1 MNKVLVI
8 GASGATG
15 RLLVKLLLQKGVA
28 VIAIVR
34 NADSLQSFVGEHS
47 SLQII
52 ECEISQILVSDLALL
67 VKECEAVLCC
77 LGHNLTFKGIFGHPR
92 RLVTDAVKKVTQSIE
107 STNHTGV
114 VKIILM
120 NTTGNSNRDIP
131 EKPPLSQRIVVSIL
145 RLLLPPHIDNENAA
159 DFLRLHIGSNHQSIE
174 WTAVRPDGL
183 TNEEDTTPYDI
194 YPSPTRNAIFDAGVT
209 SRINVAHFMCALATD
224 TVLWDEWKG
233 KMPVI
238 YNHA

>member
-1 MNKVLVI
+1 MNKVLVL

-34 NADSLQSFVGEHS
+34 STDSLQSFIGEHS

-52 ECEISQILVSDLALL
+52 EHEISQILEDDLALL

-145 RLLLPPHIDNENAA
+145 RILLPPHVDNENAA
-159 DFLRLHIGSNHQSIE
+159 DFLRLHIGNNHQSIE
-174 WTAVRPDGL
+174 WAVVRPDGL

-224 TVLWDEWKG
+224 TVLWNKWKG